1 MSGANYTPKRG
12 DVVMVNFNP
21 VKGHE
26 QGNYRPAVVIS
37 CSKHNAAAGTAIV
50 VPVTNQKKG
59 YPFEVDLSGCAKT
72 TGVALADHM
81 TSIDW
86 RARQVKYHDTVTQE
100 ALEDIVAMFEAI
112 TTTDE
117 DE

>member
-1 MSGANYTPKRG
+1 MSGAIYTPKRG
-12 DVVMVNFNP
+12 DVVMVDFDP

-26 QGNYRPAVVIS
+26 QGMYRPAVVVS
-37 CSKHNAAAGTAIV
+37 CSKHNKAAGTAIV

-86 RARQVKYHDTVTQE
+86 RARRVKFHDTVE
-100 ALEDIVAMFEAI
+100 PEVLEDIVAMIEAI
-112 TTTDE
+112 TATEE